1 MEKQR
6 DSLYIYIPVIN
17 LIYKKHIHHLM
28 VYMSVWYETLQLV
41 GILWIII
48 LRRLLKSRR
57 KS

>member
-28 VYMSVWYETLQLV
+28 VYMSVWYEILQSV
-41 GILWIII
+41 EILGVII
-48 LRRLLKSRR
+48 LMYYFRYL
-57 KS
+57 